1 MIFKTEQ
8 EEKETREY
16 CEQLINERNYFRK
29 ENEELKKKI
38 EKMEI
43 EKTLMSQ
50 KSKFYDDFRDKVLQN
65 MGLTDKNIDDF
76 TDTIYE
82 IIKNAININK
92 TDIIRKTQKSSVYLR
107 EEAIKR
113 LLALGKIQE
122 KIVKT
127 STKSATF
134 YYIPTEGLKNV

>member
-50 KSKFYDDFRDKVLQN
+50 Y
-65 MGLTDKNIDDF
+65 TDRGVEKC
-76 TDTIYE
+76 
-82 IIKNAININK
+82 III
-92 TDIIRKTQKSSVYLR
+92 
-107 EEAIKR
+107 
-113 LLALGKIQE
+113 
-122 KIVKT
+122 
-127 STKSATF
+127 
-134 YYIPTEGLKNV
+134 